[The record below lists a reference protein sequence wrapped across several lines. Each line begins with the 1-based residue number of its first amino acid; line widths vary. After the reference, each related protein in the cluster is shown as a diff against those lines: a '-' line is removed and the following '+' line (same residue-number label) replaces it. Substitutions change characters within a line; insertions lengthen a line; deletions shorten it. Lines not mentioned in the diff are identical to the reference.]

1 MGPDSCM
8 IARRD
13 FLQTSLGAAAA
24 ATIACKRVPIEP
36 VARER
41 AAVAILRAASYSEDL
56 LERLWRG
63 AVACGLEA
71 RGLRVLVKPNLVEFV
86 RGAAVHTETAVLA
99 AVVELFEKLGAAEI
113 TIGEGPG
120 HRRDALFLAEEA
132 GYREAVPRFD
142 ARFVDLNRD
151 DVALVRRFADTGGGI
166 YLPRTALAADLV
178 VSVARMKTHH
188 WAGATLAMKNLFGV
202 VPGALYGWPKNH
214 LHQVGIGRSVA
225 GLYRIF
231 PRSFAI
237 VDGIVGMEGNGPVQ
251 GRARPCG
258 VLVMGRDL
266 AAVDA
271 TCCRIMGI
279 DPMQI
284 EYLLHYS
291 ADERAL
297 ELGPAGE
304 LLDTIRWYRANYLV
318 SAPNASFRE
327 GPYLARL
334 TADLVREHPDQFRL
348 VYRSADSRYRIY
360 ATVLDAYEGHL
371 SLKPNFL
378 SGGPLVGSN

>member
-1 MGPDSCM
+1 MM
-8 IARRD
+8 ARRE
-13 FLQTSLGAAAA
+13 FLQTSLGAAAV
-24 ATIACKRVPIEP
+24 ATMACKRATVEP
-36 VARER
+36 VARGR
-41 AAVAILRAASYSEDL
+41 AAVAILRAASYGGDL
-56 LERLWRG
+56 VDLLWRG
-63 AVACGLEA
+63 AAACGLEA

-86 RGAAVHTETAVLA
+86 PGAAVHTEAAVLA

-113 TIGEGPG
+113 IIGEGPG

-132 GYREAVPRFD
+132 GYRTAVPRFD

-151 DVALVRRFADTGGGI
+151 DVALVRGFADTGDSI
-166 YLPRTALAADLV
+166 CLPRTALAADLV

-202 VPGALYGWPKNH
+202 VPGALYGWPKNY

-271 TCCRIMGI
+271 TCCRIMRI

-284 EYLLHYS
+284 EYLRLASSLGETH
-291 ADERAL
+291 DERIEQRGEPIAQVRTKF
-297 ELGPAGE
+297 ELIPE
-304 LLDTIRWYRANYLV
+304 FQHV
-318 SAPNASFRE
+318 
-327 GPYLARL
+327 RL
-334 TADLVREHPDQFRL
+334 
-348 VYRSADSRYRIY
+348 
-360 ATVLDAYEGHL
+360 G
-371 SLKPNFL
+371 
-378 SGGPLVGSN
+378 

>member
-1 MGPDSCM
+1 M

-13 FLQTSLGAAAA
+13 FLQTAIGVAAF
-24 ATIACKRVPIEP
+24 ATMACKRAPVEP

-41 AAVAILRAASYSEDL
+41 AAVAILRAASYGGDL
-56 LERLWRG
+56 FDPLWRG
-63 AVACGLEA
+63 AAACGLEA
-71 RGLRVLVKPNLVEFV
+71 RGLRVLIKPNLVEFV
-86 RGAAVHTETAVLA
+86 PGAAVHTEAAVLA
-99 AVVELFEKLGAAEI
+99 AVVELFEKLGAHEI
-113 TIGEGPG
+113 MIGEGPG

-151 DVALVRRFADTGGGI
+151 DVVHVHEFADTAGGI

-202 VPGALYGWPKNH
+202 VPGALYGWPKNY

-251 GRARPCG
+251 GRARRCG
-258 VLVMGRDL
+258 VLVMGGDL
-266 AAVDA
+266 TAVDA

-284 EYLLHYS
+284 EYLRLAS
-291 ADERAL
+291 SLGQIQDERIEQRCESIAQVRTQF
-297 ELGPAGE
+297 ELIPE
-304 LLDTIRWYRANYLV
+304 
-318 SAPNASFRE
+318 FRHVQL
-327 GPYLARL
+327 G
-334 TADLVREHPDQFRL
+334 
-348 VYRSADSRYRIY
+348 
-360 ATVLDAYEGHL
+360 
-371 SLKPNFL
+371 
-378 SGGPLVGSN
+378 

>member
-1 MGPDSCM
+1 M
-8 IARRD
+8 ITRRE
-13 FLQTSLGAAAA
+13 LLRTSLGAAVAAGMA
-24 ATIACKRVPIEP
+24 ATMACKRAPTDS
-36 VARER
+36 VARGR
-41 AAVAILRAASYSEDL
+41 AAVAILRVASYGEDL
-56 LERLWRG
+56 LDRLWRG
-63 AVACGLEA
+63 AAACGLEA
-71 RGLRVLVKPNLVEFV
+71 RGLRVLIKPNLVEFV
-86 RGAAVHTETAVLA
+86 SGVPVHTEAAVLA

-113 TIGEGPG
+113 IIGEGPG

-132 GYREAVPRFD
+132 GYQAAVPRFE

-151 DVALVRRFADTGGGI
+151 DVAHVREFADTAGGI

-202 VPGALYGWPKNH
+202 VPGALYGWPKNY

-225 GLYRIF
+225 GLSRIF

-266 AAVDA
+266 TAVDA

-279 DPMQI
+279 DPTQI
-284 EYLLHYS
+284 EYLRLASSLGEIH
-291 ADERAL
+291 DENIEQRGEPIAKVRTKF
-297 ELGPAGE
+297 ELIPE
-304 LLDTIRWYRANYLV
+304 
-318 SAPNASFRE
+318 FRHV
-327 GPYLARL
+327 RL
-334 TADLVREHPDQFRL
+334 
-348 VYRSADSRYRIY
+348 
-360 ATVLDAYEGHL
+360 G
-371 SLKPNFL
+371 
-378 SGGPLVGSN
+378 

>member
-1 MGPDSCM
+1 M
-8 IARRD
+8 IARREL
-13 FLQTSLGAAAA
+13 LQTSLGAAVSAGMAA
-24 ATIACKRVPIEP
+24 ALSATMACQRASTRS
-36 VARER
+36 VARSR

-56 LERLWRG
+56 LDRLWRG
-63 AVACGLEA
+63 AAACGLEA

-86 RGAAVHTETAVLA
+86 PGAVVQTDAAVLA

-113 TIGEGPG
+113 IIGEGPG
-120 HRRDALFLAEEA
+120 HRRDTLFLAEEA
-132 GYREAVPRFD
+132 GYRAAVPRFD

-151 DVALVRRFADTGGGI
+151 DVAHVREFADTAGGI

-202 VPGALYGWPKNH
+202 VPGALYGWPKNY
-214 LHQVGIGRSVA
+214 LHQVGIGRSVV

-284 EYLLHYS
+284 EHLRLASSLGEIHDMKIEQRGEPV
-291 ADERAL
+291 AQVRTRF
-297 ELGPAGE
+297 ELIPQFQ
-304 LLDTIRWYRANYLV
+304 YV
-318 SAPNASFRE
+318 
-327 GPYLARL
+327 RL
-334 TADLVREHPDQFRL
+334 
-348 VYRSADSRYRIY
+348 
-360 ATVLDAYEGHL
+360 G
-371 SLKPNFL
+371 
-378 SGGPLVGSN
+378 

>member
-1 MGPDSCM
+1 M
-8 IARRD
+8 IARRE
-13 FLQTSLGAAAA
+13 FLQTSLGAAAVA
-24 ATIACKRVPIEP
+24 ATMACKRAPGEP
-36 VARER
+36 VARGR
-41 AAVAILRAASYSEDL
+41 AAVAILRAASYGDDL
-56 LERLWRG
+56 LDRLWRG
-63 AVACGLEA
+63 AAACGLEA
-71 RGLRVLVKPNLVEFV
+71 RGQRVLVKPNLVEFV
-86 RGAAVHTETAVLA
+86 PGAPVHTEAAVLA
-99 AVVELFEKLGAAEI
+99 AVVALFEKLGAAEI
-113 TIGEGPG
+113 IIGEGPG

-151 DVALVRRFADTGGGI
+151 DVARARGFADTGGGI

-202 VPGALYGWPKNH
+202 VPGALYGWPKNY
-214 LHQVGIGRSVA
+214 LHQVGIGRSAV

-237 VDGIVGMEGNGPVQ
+237 VDGIVGMEGNGPIQ
-251 GRARPCG
+251 GRARRCG

-284 EYLLHYS
+284 EYLRLASSLGEIH
-291 ADERAL
+291 DERIEQRGEPVARVRTPFAL
-297 ELGPAGE
+297 IPEFRHVRLG
-304 LLDTIRWYRANYLV
+304 
-318 SAPNASFRE
+318 
-327 GPYLARL
+327 
-334 TADLVREHPDQFRL
+334 
-348 VYRSADSRYRIY
+348 
-360 ATVLDAYEGHL
+360 
-371 SLKPNFL
+371 
-378 SGGPLVGSN
+378 